1 MYASTTTIPRE
12 VLRARTAVAVVFG
25 LNGLALSSWFA
36 RVPAARDA
44 LELSAGQLG
53 LLLLTVSAGAV
64 AALPVAGVVTHRLG
78 ASRTVAAVTVV
89 ASAGLALAGVGAGV
103 FGSPLLVGV
112 GLFALGYGSGTCEVA
127 MNVQGAAVERRIGR
141 TIMPRFHAAWSLGTV
156 TGALVGAG
164 CARADVPIGVH
175 LAVAAVAM
183 ALGTLLA
190 ARWFLASTSD
200 GVTEAPRPR
209 VLDAWRDPRVLL
221 IGLFVLVM
229 GFTEGAANDWLAL
242 AFVDG
247 HEVSE
252 AAGAAAFGVFVVAM
266 TVGRTTGTTALDR
279 WGRVPVLFATMLV
292 AAAGVVIAVFSST
305 AAVALGGVALWGLGA
320 SLGFPVGMS
329 AAADDEAVAPA
340 RVSVVAVVG
349 YTAFLAGP
357 PLVGFLGDH
366 VGILHALLVVPL
378 LLLPAL
384 VLLPSVREPS
394 AERRT
399 T

>member
-1 MYASTTTIPRE
+1 MYATIPRE

-25 LNGLALSSWFA
+25 LNGLALSSWLA

-64 AALPVAGVVTHRLG
+64 AALPVAGVLTHRLG
-78 ASRTVAAVTVV
+78 TARTVAAVTAV
-89 ASAGLALAGVGAGV
+89 ASAGLALVGIGAGV
-103 FGSPLLVGV
+103 FGSPVLVGI
-112 GLFALGYGSGTCEVA
+112 GLFVVGYGSGTCEVA
-127 MNVQGAAVERRIGR
+127 MNVQGAAVERRLGR

-164 CARADVPIGVH
+164 CARLGVPIGVH

-183 ALGTLLA
+183 GAGTVAA

-200 GVTEAPRPR
+200 GESAKARPQ
-209 VLDAWRDPRVLL
+209 LLAAWRDPRVLL

-247 HEVSE
+247 HGVSE

-266 TVGRTTGTTALDR
+266 TVGRTVGTTALDA
-279 WGRVPVLFATMLV
+279 WGRVPVLFAAMLV
-292 AAAGVVIAVFSST
+292 AAAGTVVVVFAGS

-329 AAADDEAVAPA
+329 AAADDEAGAPA
-340 RVSVVAVVG
+340 RVSVVAVLG

-357 PLVGFLGDH
+357 PFVGFLGDH
-366 VGILHALLVVPL
+366 VGILRALLVVPL
-378 LLLPAL
+378 VLVPAL
-384 VLLPSVREPS
+384 ALLPSVRKPT
-394 AERRT
+394 AG
-399 T
+399 